1 MMAKDKIK
9 FDKEKKDNITTK
21 IMGSSS
27 RYVSQ
32 PCKVNMVKKLERKSS
47 ENHNT
52 DMMAREEQKFT
63 WEEELDMLT
72 RFHRANVGFKCL
84 TIDNEH
90 EHDND
95 KFLKNEESWIIKLD
109 KPKAI
114 GRGRKLKCLNNLD
127 NSNNISSLIENTL
140 GIAHRYPG
148 NTAFSFS
155 KTSRNLYSII
165 SVRPQLIKKKQ

>member
-1 MMAKDKIK
+1 MDNLTTDIMGSSSSSTSISQLQRKSSKQVASSEIHNTAMMAKDKNK
-9 FDKEKKDNITTK
+9 FDEVKEEKKDTITTK

-32 PCKVNMVKKLERKSS
+32 PCKVNMVKKLETKSS

-72 RFHRANVGFKCL
+72 RFHQANVGFKCL

-95 KFLKNEESWIIKLD
+95 KFLKNEDKLGLSC
-109 KPKAI
+109 A
-114 GRGRKLKCLNNLD
+114 KLRA
-127 NSNNISSLIENTL
+127 SLI
-140 GIAHRYPG
+140 
-148 NTAFSFS
+148 FSV
-155 KTSRNLYSII
+155 LD
-165 SVRPQLIKKKQ
+165 